1 MTKIFKNMAPY
12 WYMIVAIVLLLVV
25 QAFGDLSL
33 PQYTSDII
41 DVGIQNKGVEHI
53 LPVKMMED
61 EYEISQ
67 LYMTSKEKKVWK
79 DTYEKKGEYYI
90 CKVKDEE
97 KLDQLDDTFLTAIFL
112 NHNMSNVKES
122 QFKKMIKNSIASNPA
137 LAPMKDKIDDMSV
150 DEIGKMLNKEFKS
163 FQEED
168 DNGKKVTY
176 VDVRPMLYQMKQ
188 TGMMSAKDIQK
199 SREEI
204 EKKMNDI
211 GESTLFSTGVVY
223 ATKCD
228 KAAGVDIDKIQTD
241 YLWKEGGRMLGIAFM
256 ILVAAIGVGFLA
268 SKVGASVGRDLR
280 GKIYKKV
287 MGFSN
292 AEMNRFSTASLITR
306 STNDIQQIQMVT
318 AVMLRLLLYAPII
331 GIGGIIKV
339 YQTGAGMEW
348 IIALAVVVILG
359 FVMLLVSMA
368 MPKFKIM
375 QTLVDGLNLV
385 SREILTGLSVIRAF
399 WQRENR
405 GRAF

>member
-12 WYMIVAIVLLLVV
+12 WYMIVAIVLLLIV

-53 LPVKMMED
+53 LPVKMTED

-67 LYMTSKEKKVWK
+67 LYMTSKEKKIWK

-90 CKVKDEE
+90 CKAEDEE

-137 LAPMKDKIDDMSV
+137 MAPMKDKIDDMSV
-150 DEIGKMLNKEFKS
+150 DEIGKMLNMEFKS

-211 GESTLFSTGVVY
+211 REQKFGKYGNY
-223 ATKCD
+223 ASQ
-228 KAAGVDIDKIQTD
+228 GF
-241 YLWKEGGRMLGIAFM
+241 GNIAF
-256 ILVAAIGVGFLA
+256 
-268 SKVGASVGRDLR
+268 
-280 GKIYKKV
+280 YKPC
-287 MGFSN
+287 
-292 AEMNRFSTASLITR
+292 
-306 STNDIQQIQMVT
+306 VT
-318 AVMLRLLLYAPII
+318 FQYFYNKLCLYQKEKNKFFCIFCN
-331 GIGGIIKV
+331 
-339 YQTGAGMEW
+339 Y
-348 IIALAVVVILG
+348 
-359 FVMLLVSMA
+359 S
-368 MPKFKIM
+368 PK
-375 QTLVDGLNLV
+375 
-385 SREILTGLSVIRAF
+385 R
-399 WQRENR
+399 
-405 GRAF
+405 